1 MMGETC
7 GTSQNGCGNMPR
19 TSQPDAFVIPS
30 PPADPALGRHT
41 APEPD
46 LATPDLAAPGRSAE
60 EEHALRHFA
69 LALALV
75 FAPAA
80 ILLSLAVLPGP

>member
-1 MMGETC
+1 MIGQTC
-7 GTSQNGCGNMPR
+7 GTSQDGRGNMPQ
-19 TSQPDAFVIPS
+19 TPKPDAFVIPP
-30 PPADPALGRHT
+30 PPAEPVLGCHVAAT
-41 APEPD
+41 APGPGGS
-46 LATPDLAAPGRSAE
+46 APGRSAE

-80 ILLSLAVLPGP
+80 ILLSLVVLPGP

>member
-1 MMGETC
+1 MIGETC
-7 GTSQNGCGNMPR
+7 GTSQDGRGNMPQ
-19 TSQPDAFVIPS
+19 TLQPDAFVIPP
-30 PPADPALGRHT
+30 PPADPARRT
-41 APEPD
+41 AAAVPEPD
-46 LATPDLAAPGRSAE
+46 PAAPGRSAE

-80 ILLSLAVLPGP
+80 ILLSLAMLPGP

>member
-1 MMGETC
+1 MPP
-7 GTSQNGCGNMPR
+7 TSEA
-19 TSQPDAFVIPS
+19 DAFAIPA
-30 PPADPALGRHT
+30 PPADAILSRR
-41 APEPD
+41 
-46 LATPDLAAPGRSAE
+46 LAAPLAAERARPATGRSAE

-80 ILLSLAVLPGP
+80 ILLSLAMLPGP